1 MKVVVSEKFQTS
13 KEEILTLLENFDN
26 KGELFGKGARNK
38 IKIFVFGGE
47 KVNVKSFKIPNLV
60 NKIAYRFIR
69 KSKAQRSFEYAHE
82 LLQRG
87 IGTPYPVAYAE
98 DTSGL
103 YFQKSF
109 YVSEHLGCDLT
120 FRVLVEDWNYPQWEE
135 ILRAFTRFT
144 FELHEKQIQFLDHSP
159 GNTLIKSN
167 NGDFQFFLVD
177 LNRMNFKELTFEER
191 MKNFARLTPHKE
203 MVAVMA
209 SEYAKLTGKPKEEIF
224 EKMWFNTQEFQR
236 KFRKKR
242 QLKKKLKFWK
252 N

>member
-13 KEEILTLLENFDN
+13 KEEILTLLENFDI
-26 KGELFGKGARNK
+26 KGELVGKGARNK

-87 IGTPYPVAYAE
+87 IGSPYPVAYAE

-109 YVSEHLGCDLT
+109 YVSEHLDCDLT
-120 FRVLVEDWNYPQWEE
+120 YRTLVQDSNYPQWEE

-144 FELHEKQIQFLDHSP
+144 FELHEKQVQFLDHSP
-159 GNTLIKSN
+159 GNTLIRLN
-167 NGDFQFFLVD
+167 NGGYQFFLVD
-177 LNRMNFKELTFEER
+177 LNRMNFKELSFDER
-191 MKNFARLTPHKE
+191 MKNFARLTPQEK
-203 MVAVMA
+203 MVGVMA
-209 SEYAKLTGKPKEEIF
+209 SEYAKLIEKPEAEVF
-224 EKMWFNTQEFQR
+224 AKMWFYTQEFQR
-236 KFRKKR
+236 KFQKKK